1 MSKKHNV
8 LIDLD
13 RLKDPNNGLGQVAL
27 NYGNI
32 LGKTDDPDLK
42 FTLLVPKNFVGYFG
56 DKVDYEAIT
65 YKRRYFPSFC
75 PKYNLWHSIHQD
87 CSYFPGDKNTPFL
100 LTINDLNF
108 LGEKSKIKATRRL
121 GILQKIVNR
130 AQQITTI
137 SDYTADVV
145 KQNLDIKNI
154 PIQTV
159 YLGVDV
165 KHFEEAK
172 RPAFVPKGKI
182 LFSVGVVREKK
193 NYMSLIPFIKELPEE
208 YCLVIAGNKNSAYAV
223 QIETKVKELGLEK
236 RVILPG
242 LISDEDKCW
251 LYSNCQAVLFP
262 SKFEGMGFPP
272 IEAMRYEKPV
282 FASTFSSIPEISGDK
297 AYYWTDFDPV
307 KMAEIF
313 IAKMK
318 EFSTDE
324 LRGQIIREHSMK
336 YTWEN
341 CTQEYIAIYKK
352 MLSDTQGNT

>member
-1 MSKKHNV
+1 MKNKFNV

-32 LGKTDDPDLK
+32 LGKTDDPQLR

-56 DKVDYEAIT
+56 DKVGYEAIT
-65 YKRRYFPSFC
+65 FKRRYFPAFC
-75 PKYNLWHSIHQD
+75 PKYDLWHSIHQD
-87 CSYFPGDKNTPFL
+87 CSYFPGDKKTPFV

-108 LGEKSKIKATRRL
+108 LGEKGKSKAAHRL

-137 SDYTADVV
+137 SDYTAEVV
-145 KQNLDIKNI
+145 KENLDIGNI

-159 YLGVDV
+159 YLGVEV
-165 KHFEEAK
+165 QHFENAK
-172 RPAFVPKGKI
+172 RPAFLPDGKI

-193 NYMSLIPFIKELPEE
+193 NYMALIPFIKELPEE
-208 YCLVIAGNKNSAYAV
+208 YCLVIAGNKNSDYAD
-223 QIETKVKELGLEK
+223 QIEAKVKELGLEK

-251 LYSNCQAVLFP
+251 IYANCEAVLFP

-282 FASTFSSIPEISGDK
+282 FASTFSSIPEISGDN
-297 AYYWTDFDPV
+297 AYYWKDFDPA
-307 KMAEIF
+307 KMADIF
-313 IAKMK
+313 ISKMK
-318 EFSTDE
+318 EFSEDPH
-324 LRGQIIREHSMK
+324 RGKIVKEHSMK

-341 CTQEYIAIYKK
+341 CTRDYIALYKK
-352 MLSDTQGNT
+352 MLGVI